1 MHGRNTD
8 REKAEVP
15 GEGEIKFI
23 TYKLTEGERGREIES
38 AMKRETKRERDRVE
52 RRKE

>member
-1 MHGRNTD
+1 MHGINTD

-23 TYKLTEGERGREIES
+23 TYKLTEGER
-38 AMKRETKRERDRVE
+38 ERDRESHEE
-52 RRKE
+52 RDITRER